1 MDRKR
6 TLSSVS
12 STTDTTTTSSSDDES
27 VMSPQKKAKM
37 ELPSQSTDILVET
50 SLPNYSLFAQ
60 RLMSQM
66 GYKKGKGLGK
76 NESGRVDIVEASNQR
91 GRRGLG
97 MRIEGLEANVNATWE
112 EEDTVMIKQEPEWM
126 PSCTVDIPLVEELHK
141 WTTMSERKEIISDEY
156 EFCEKEI
163 LDGILK
169 NKSIFDK
176 LGNREFLSAR
186 TRANPYETIRGGI
199 FQNRAAMKMAEI
211 DASFDFMFTS
221 HKDRQGDKARDLLYF
236 SDICAGPGGFSEY
249 VLWKAKWHAKGF
261 GFTLRA
267 EGANDFKLDDFI
279 SGTPETFDC
288 HYGVNGYKGNG
299 DIFIGENIKEFQKYV
314 LDNSEGGVHFVMAD
328 GGFSV
333 EGQENIQE
341 ILSKQLY
348 LCQFLT
354 ALGILRVGGHFVCKV
369 FDLFTPFSMGLI
381 YLMYMAFDA
390 VCIFKPVTSR
400 PANSERY
407 LVCKELKDGTL
418 QLFEYMFDL
427 NEKINKLKGTNIDIR
442 EVVPLE
448 TLKRDEN
455 FFEYMLTSNNVLG
468 ARQILGLRKLITYVQ
483 NTNLVGPDQGEV
495 RKQCLNAWHIPVEAR
510 SRVVRN
516 DPDNQ
521 FDKLFTYGTTGWMSK
536 KANELTLLN
545 INNIKSI
552 HDYKCQLS
560 GGEQLFLLGLG
571 RRSVYQWNPKESKM
585 AEWKRIDHN
594 MNFELPRLSL
604 LHVEFV
610 YELKGAGRGQR
621 KVMAVHVLDVIYLGG
636 VYYGDKSL
644 SERLANGETF
654 CKALSKP
661 CRSDVVVV
669 RMKPSYNMTELMDV
683 VNNMEMKHMKP
694 RMEQRLASYVSNDRY
709 FVPTGIHLIRKVREP
724 WHLQLSRSSQRFYFF
739 NEKSHESLFDMPK
752 DALADVKYCLSSRLY
767 WDWSRNLT
775 LNLTA
780 VKDGVLDKHEFSK
793 FVASKS

>member
-1 MDRKR
+1 M
-6 TLSSVS
+6 
-12 STTDTTTTSSSDDES
+12 
-27 VMSPQKKAKM
+27 
-37 ELPSQSTDILVET
+37 
-50 SLPNYSLFAQ
+50 
-60 RLMSQM
+60 
-66 GYKKGKGLGK
+66 
-76 NESGRVDIVEASNQR
+76 
-91 GRRGLG
+91 
-97 MRIEGLEANVNATWE
+97 
-112 EEDTVMIKQEPEWM
+112 
-126 PSCTVDIPLVEELHK
+126 
-141 WTTMSERKEIISDEY
+141 
-156 EFCEKEI
+156 
-163 LDGILK
+163 
-169 NKSIFDK
+169 
-176 LGNREFLSAR
+176 
-186 TRANPYETIRGGI
+186 
-199 FQNRAAMKMAEI
+199 
-211 DASFDFMFTS
+211 
-221 HKDRQGDKARDLLYF
+221 
-236 SDICAGPGGFSEY
+236 
-249 VLWKAKWHAKGF
+249 
-261 GFTLRA
+261 
-267 EGANDFKLDDFI
+267 
-279 SGTPETFDC
+279 
-288 HYGVNGYKGNG
+288 NGYKGNG

-610 YELKGAGRGQR
+610 YELKGDGRGQR